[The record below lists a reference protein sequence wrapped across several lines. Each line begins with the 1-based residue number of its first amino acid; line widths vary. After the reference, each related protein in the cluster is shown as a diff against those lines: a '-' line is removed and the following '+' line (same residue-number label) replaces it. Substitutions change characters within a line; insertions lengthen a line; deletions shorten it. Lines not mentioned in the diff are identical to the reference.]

1 MKYCPGIYLRL
12 YCNIT
17 PVQLMPFTFC
27 KNIAVISALL
37 ILSVCGYAQKK
48 PWPRTFLWRIYG
60 NGLSKPS
67 FLYGTIHLTD
77 KKLFYFSDSLYH
89 YLEQAEGFN
98 LEIDA
103 DTMINASVRKW
114 AQNNNGRLVKSLMKN
129 KDYEKYADKL
139 SKNLGKPA
147 DKITT
152 RDIWLA
158 KKEKSAEAY
167 KKGDMQNFMDLYLYG
182 IAKKQGKKVGGIED
196 LADQMDIIDNLFDEV
211 DVAYVAL
218 DTLQDAGTGMIE
230 KMKAIYVQQDL
241 DGMAALTEN
250 SFTQQDK
257 DIVLTRRN
265 LKMAR
270 RMDSLARQRSSF
282 FAVGVAHLPG
292 DTGVIELLR
301 KRGFSVEPVFSST
314 KIAPENYT
322 YKTVDRPWMPFTHD
336 LHLYH
341 AEAPGVLQPMDVMK
355 EMMDMEFYYDVP
367 TGKAYYTAV
376 INSVADINKKDSVFA
391 AMISRMASGNRTLIS
406 QKNIIKQQYEGRDV
420 LIKATKDQVL
430 HLNVFLAGSYAY
442 LSMVL
447 CKTSEAND
455 NDAKRFL
462 DSFTMTPVSSF
473 TRPYLHYRDTALAF
487 SINLPQEPVIN
498 EDSDQASET
507 GTVKTISATDFSSG
521 NSYAVTVR
529 NTKAGRYIQSDSNYF
544 GQIKTGLITAM
555 KSDTVVESLMYSG
568 FPALRMAGSSNTE
581 NVYYQTLAVLRGN
594 RSYFLLAQSK
604 KATAANALTDSFF
617 HSFVLDDYSGSDWK
631 NYTAPDHSF
640 TGWLPAPFTDKDTE
654 EPFDGT
660 TVPLPNG
667 PVPVLDENKDA
678 GEEFL
683 FYDKSTGTSYNIQ
696 REVFSKY
703 FYSAN
708 DSTLFSNA
716 GLTFR
721 AEGDS
726 IAYFNLLYADKDP
739 AADIQIENA
748 NSSIIKKLRLI
759 LHGDTL
765 FKVFTYTPRWLA
777 KHDNTQRFFNR
788 FSVTSA
794 ASPTTVFTNKSGRL
808 IADLSSSDSA
818 TFARA
823 SDYLY
828 TEGLHKNDLQ
838 AYHPLLVKPLKDFS
852 ESPYN
857 TNNRVVESIA
867 AIADSSTVNF
877 VMQRYDTLKD
887 AQQQLQ
893 YPLLK
898 LLVFMK
904 QPYAGEAVVKLLQ
917 SPDVPA
923 GYAGSFAIAL
933 VDNLPLAKELFPKII
948 SFTKDTAAALQY
960 AYLIKSLL
968 DSHYVSKQ
976 EVLPYLDNFITAAS
990 LQQKKIRHNADD
1002 FDYHLT
1008 NVLDLLGALNTPVTN
1023 AKLRDYSKVNNLD
1036 ISYTT
1041 VTWLIR
1047 NKQSP
1052 AADAVNK
1059 LAASNAYR
1067 AELYDTLK
1075 KVNQTAM
1082 FPAAQLTQKLFAASY
1097 LYRYAAQDDNTP
1109 GSIRY
1114 VMEKIVDFRGSK
1126 YKFYLFDVTGA
1137 EDNDTTHS
1145 LGIAGP
1151 FSPGA
1156 ATVTSTN
1163 AATGIYWKEG
1173 YSFKEISHQLKEYLK
1188 QLEIKE

>member
-1 MKYCPGIYLRL
+1 MKYCLGSYLRL

-27 KNIAVISALL
+27 RKTAVISALV
-37 ILSVCGYAQKK
+37 ILSVCGYAQK
-48 PWPRTFLWRIYG
+48 PWPHTFLWRIYG

-114 AQNNNGRLVKSLMKN
+114 AQNNNGRLLKSLMKK
-129 KDYEKYADKL
+129 KDYEKYAGKL

-196 LADQMDIIDNLFDEV
+196 LADQMDIMDDLFDEV
-211 DVAYVAL
+211 DVAYVTL
-218 DTLQDAGTGMIE
+218 DTLQDAETGMVE
-230 KMKAIYVQQDL
+230 KMKAMYVRQDL
-241 DGMAALTEN
+241 DGVASLTEN
-250 SFTQQDK
+250 SFTRQDK

-322 YKTVDRPWMPFTHD
+322 YKTVDRPWIPFTHD

-341 AEAPGVLQPMDVMK
+341 AEAPGVLQPMDIMK

-376 INSVADINKKDSVFA
+376 INSIADINKKDSVFA

-406 QKNIIKQQYEGRDV
+406 QKNIIKQHYEGRDV

-455 NDAKRFL
+455 NDAKRFM

-473 TRPYLHYRDTALAF
+473 SRPYLHYRDTALAF
-487 SINLPQEPVIN
+487 SINLPQEPVVN
-498 EDSDQASET
+498 EDTDQASET
-507 GTVKTISATDFSSG
+507 GSVKTISATDFSSG
-521 NSYAVTVR
+521 NSYAVTIR

-544 GQIKTGLITAM
+544 MQIKTSLLTAM
-555 KSDTVVESLMYSG
+555 KSDTVVENLMYSG
-568 FPALRMAGSSNTE
+568 FPALRMAGSSRAE
-581 NVYYQTLAVLRGN
+581 NVYYQTLTVLRGN

-617 HSFVLDDYSGSDWK
+617 HSFVLDDYSRSDWK
-631 NYTAPDHSF
+631 SYTAPDHSF
-640 TGWLPAPFTDKDTE
+640 SGWLPAPLTDKDTE

-667 PVPVLDENKDA
+667 PVALNENKNTD
-678 GEEFL
+678 EEFL
-683 FYDKSTGTSYNIQ
+683 FYDKSTGTSYNVQ

-716 GLTFR
+716 GLAFR

-726 IAYFNLLYADKDP
+726 VTYFNLLHVGNDT
-739 AADIQIENA
+739 AADMQIENP
-748 NSSIIKKLRLI
+748 NSSIIKKFRFI

-765 FKVFTYTPRWLA
+765 HKVFTYTPRWLA
-777 KHDNTQRFFNR
+777 KHENTQRFFNR
-788 FSVTSA
+788 YSITSA
-794 ASPTTVFTNKSGRL
+794 ALPTTVFTNKSGRL
-808 IADLSSSDSA
+808 ITDLSSSDSA
-818 TFARA
+818 SFAGA

-828 TEGLHKNDLQ
+828 SEGLHKNDLQ
-838 AYHPLLVKPLKDFS
+838 AYYPLLVKPLKDFS

-857 TNNRVVESIA
+857 INDRVVESIA
-867 AIADSSTVNF
+867 GIADSSTVNF
-877 VMQRYDTLKD
+877 VVQRYHTLKD
-887 AQQQLQ
+887 EQQKLQ

-898 LLVFMK
+898 LLVIMK
-904 QPYAGEAVVKLLQ
+904 QPYAGVAVVKLLQ
-917 SPDVPA
+917 SPDAPA
-923 GYAGSFAIAL
+923 GYAGGLAIAL
-933 VDNLPLAKELFPKII
+933 SDNLPLAGELFPKII
-948 SFTKDTAAALQY
+948 SYTKDTSAALQY
-960 AYLIKSLL
+960 AYLIRSLL

-976 EVLPYLDNFITAAS
+976 EVLPYLDNFIAAAS
-990 LQQKKIRHNADD
+990 LQQKKIRNNGDN
-1002 FDYHLT
+1002 FDYRLM
-1008 NVLDLLGALNTPVTN
+1008 NMLDLFGALNTPVTN
-1023 AKLRDYSKVNNLD
+1023 AKLRDFSKVNNLD
-1036 ISYTT
+1036 ISYNA

-1047 NKQSP
+1047 NKQSL

-1075 KVNQTAM
+1075 KVNKTAM

-1109 GSIRY
+1109 GSIKY
-1114 VMEKIVDFRGSK
+1114 VMEKTVDFKGSK
-1126 YKFYLFDVTGA
+1126 CKLYLFDVTSV

-1156 ATVTSTN
+1156 ATVTSAN

-1173 YSFKEISHQLKEYLK
+1173 YSFKEISHQLNKYLK
-1188 QLEIKE
+1188 QLETKEE